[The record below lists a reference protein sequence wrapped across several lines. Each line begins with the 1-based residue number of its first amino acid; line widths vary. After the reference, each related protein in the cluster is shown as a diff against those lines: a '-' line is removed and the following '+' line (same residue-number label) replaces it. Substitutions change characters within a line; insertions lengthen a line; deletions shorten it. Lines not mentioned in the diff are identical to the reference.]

1 MKTLWDLK
9 ANQSAVVDTIDTQLT
24 TSVISR
30 LEEMGFSEG
39 QGVLCIRRSPF
50 KGPLVVQIGD
60 CVYSLEQSVADKI
73 NLALA
78 S

>member
-1 MKTLWDLK
+1 MKTLWDLA

-39 QGVLCIRRSPF
+39 QCVLCIRRSPF